1 MITNL
6 NNSTME
12 APTVPEPISE
22 SNGGNSDGAGMGR
35 LLHSFR
41 YFIIL
46 AFLGSVFLPP
56 LAYLS
61 SPANGDAIPSPGE
74 FYLRLGVYG
83 AAALVMLVALCL
95 LLLRLEPYL
104 LKESLDQAA
113 FLENIP
119 DRFLAVAIAGS
130 ASL

>member
-1 MITNL
+1 MITDSNRSVAEAAPLPELIPGL
-6 NNSTME
+6 NR
-12 APTVPEPISE
+12 
-22 SNGGNSDGAGMGR
+22 GNSDGAGMGR

-41 YFIIL
+41 HFIIL

-130 ASL
+130 